1 MFKCL
6 KAPFFLNYFY
16 HFNFI
21 VVANVGDIGVD
32 NEVIEPIAPVLLNG
46 QLQGVEVFPDDDD
59 MFPLG
64 RF

>member
-1 MFKCL
+1 
-6 KAPFFLNYFY
+6 
-16 HFNFI
+16 
-21 VVANVGDIGVD
+21 VGDIGVD

>member
-1 MFKCL
+1 ML
-6 KAPFFLNYFY
+6 KSTFFLNYFY

-21 VVANVGDIGVD
+21 VVADVGDNGVD

-64 RF
+64 SY